1 MDAICVVPPLTS
13 HTRRSAGRPPAGRA
27 TDPGQRSP
35 GPRRG
40 FTLIEMLTVVV
51 IIGIL
56 ASLVT
61 GAVIRARI
69 AARIAAIGLEIS
81 QLDAALKAYKQKHN
95 RYPPDFSAIDTPQ
108 GRAAVIRHLEN
119 AFPRY
124 NMPGN
129 RTDKKWGHLQHRL
142 LRAYGVNID
151 DLDPSAALVF
161 WLGGLP
167 EGPDSRRLIGFSA
180 NPRDPFDFG
189 DLNGNGIHDPG
200 ESWGSRLPR
209 LFEFDPGRL
218 KLDDDGVW
226 RYYPDTGGSG
236 KNAPYV
242 YFRASNRG
250 YDGHPGFSSA
260 THSEWGST
268 RPCFD
273 TRVPL
278 DASGTTFDWVNR
290 DWFQIRAAG
299 LDGVFGTGREFPT
312 GGDYDDASYDDITN
326 FSGGTLEDKM

>member
-1 MDAICVVPPLTS
+1 MDAISVVPPLTS
-13 HTRRSAGRPPAGRA
+13 HTRRSPGRPRA
-27 TDPGQRSP
+27 VREADPGQRSP

-61 GAVIRARI
+61 GAVIRARVK
-69 AARIAAIGLEIS
+69 ARVLIIGIEIS

-95 RYPPDFSAIDTPQ
+95 GYPPDFSAINTPQ
-108 GRAAVIRHLEN
+108 GKAAVLRHLSK

-124 NMPGN
+124 TPDGADVDAKWTYFADQV
-129 RTDKKWGHLQHRL
+129 RTASGLE
-142 LRAYGVNID
+142 VNN
-151 DLDPSAALVF
+151 LDPSSALVF

-167 EGPDSRRLIGFSA
+167 DRPGSRRLIGFSA
-180 NPRDPFDFG
+180 NPRNPF
-189 DLNGNGIHDPG
+189 GN
-200 ESWGSRLPR
+200 SASRIAP

-218 KLDDDGVW
+218 KLDDDGVL

-236 KNAPYV
+236 ENAPYV
-242 YFRASNRG
+242 YFRAGNRG
-250 YDGHPGFSSA
+250 YNDHPGFSSA
-260 THSEWGST
+260 THTEWGST
-268 RPCFD
+268 RPCLD

-278 DASGTTFDWVNR
+278 DSAGTTFDWANR
-290 DWFQIRAAG
+290 DSFQIRAAG
-299 LDGVFGTGREFPT
+299 LDGVFGLGREFPT
-312 GGDYDDASYDDITN
+312 GGDYDDASFDDITN